1 MSDITFMMDHT
12 KFFGEILWDILAFV
26 FLVGVIVFYFVRR
39 RQMNKMEEELED
51 EISNTYAET
60 DGRARGSF

>member
-12 KFFGEILWDILAFV
+12 KFFGEILWDVLSIL
-26 FLVGVIVFYFVRR
+26 FLIGVVVFYFVRR
-39 RQMNKMEEELED
+39 RQMNKQEEELED
-51 EISNTYAET
+51 EISDIYAES

>member
-12 KFFGEILWDILAFV
+12 RVFGEWVWDILSFA
-26 FLVGVIVFYFVRR
+26 FLVGVVAFYFVRR
-39 RQMNKMEEELED
+39 RQMNKQEEELED
-51 EISNTYAET
+51 EISESYAEA